1 MQKPVFW
8 SRPSSPSRLALR
20 LRLRSQ
26 RWLRSTLSVLSLSSL
41 TLPAAAE
48 PPHPTSPE
56 TYVQV
61 WIGAIDSK
69 NDSWKATDAQSGSD
83 VVGDLGTL
91 PFGGGDGQMLW
102 GSGAWQ
108 IGYEGGGLA
117 SWKNETTHFSGA
129 SNGGTSVQ
137 VQFRNQF
144 FLFGVFMGGVVSVRP
159 APWVRL
165 YASAGPS
172 LTWAWIE
179 DDNNNNGSSQSSN
192 SIDTHGS
199 LNDGSFTAYGRAG
212 VDFITSDGFMF
223 GASVRYANDKFD
235 FGDSGELKLDSPLY
249 LLTLGA
255 RI

>member
-1 MQKPVFW
+1 MKQWLF
-8 SRPSSPSRLALR
+8 SSMLAFASPALADP
-20 LRLRSQ
+20 
-26 RWLRSTLSVLSLSSL
+26 
-41 TLPAAAE
+41 PAA
-48 PPHPTSPE
+48 SPE

-61 WIGAIDSK
+61 WIGAVDTK
-69 NDSWKATDAQSGSD
+69 NDSWKATEVQSGSD

-91 PFGGGDGQMLW
+91 PYGGGDGQLMW
-102 GSGAWQ
+102 GGGAWQ

-117 SWKNETTHFSGA
+117 SWKNETTHFRGVS
-129 SNGGTSVQ
+129 SGGTAVQ
-137 VQFRNQF
+137 VEFRNQF

-159 APWVRL
+159 APWLRL
-165 YASAGPS
+165 YAAGGPS

-179 DDNNNNGSSQSSN
+179 DDDNDNNTSQSS
-192 SIDTHGS
+192 STIDTHGS

-212 VDFITSDGFMF
+212 IDFITSDGFMF

-235 FGDSGELKLDSPLY
+235 FGNAGELKLDSPLY

>member
-1 MQKPVFW
+1 MQGVGSLW
-8 SRPSSPSRLALR
+8 LLSAL
-20 LRLRSQ
+20 SFAF
-26 RWLRSTLSVLSLSSL
+26 
-41 TLPAAAE
+41 PAAAE
-48 PPHPTSPE
+48 QPRATNPE

-61 WIGAIDSK
+61 WIGAIDTK

-102 GSGAWQ
+102 GSGVWQ

-159 APWVRL
+159 APWMRL
-165 YASAGPS
+165 YASVGPS

-179 DDNNNNGSSQSSN
+179 DDNNNNSSQNSN

-212 VDFITSDGFMF
+212 IDFMTGDGFTF